1 MTVMNLLK
9 EQSSELKASLTNHE
23 SNLKIDPLNDGI
35 SSVELV
41 RISGSDIDV
50 VNAARVSFGKVVTAI
65 SPKDEKLI
73 KYLLQHKHTSPFEHN
88 QLSFRIKAPIYV
100 VRQWMRHRMSSYNEI
115 SYRYVNSALEFYIP
129 NDWRYQSEDNRQ
141 ASNGAFQNDE
151 VLANYKKS
159 LEVSAQVYQDLLA
172 AGVCREQARG
182 VLPLCTYSEFIYTC
196 NLHSFMHF
204 LALRLGA
211 GAQYEIKVYAQAM
224 LDLAR
229 PYFKVTLQEWQQM
242 QVNMDK

>member
-1 MTVMNLLK
+1 MDILK
-9 EQSSELKASLTNHE
+9 DKHPEFKTSLTNNEHF
-23 SNLKIDPLNDGI
+23 LKVDPLGDGI

-41 RISGSDIDV
+41 RVSGTDVDV
-50 VNAARVSFGKVVTAI
+50 VNAARVSFGKVVETV

-129 NDWRYQSEDNRQ
+129 GEWRYQSEDNRQ
-141 ASNGAFQNDE
+141 ASNGSFQSEE
-151 VLANYKKS
+151 VLVNYKKS
-159 LEVSAQVYQDLLA
+159 LEVASQAYQNLLK

-204 LALRLGA
+204 LGLRLGA

-224 LDLAR
+224 LDLAM
-229 PYFKVTLQEWQQM
+229 PYFKVTLQEWQRLQTP
-242 QVNMDK
+242 K

>member
-1 MTVMNLLK
+1 MDLLK
-9 EQSSELKASLTNHE
+9 DKQLGLE
-23 SNLKIDPLNDGI
+23 SNLINFGSGKLDPLKDGI

-41 RISGSDIDV
+41 RISGSDVDI
-50 VNAARVSFGKVVTAI
+50 VNAARVSFGKVVNEI

-73 KYLLQHKHTSPFEHN
+73 KYLLQHRHTSPFEHN

-129 NDWRYQSEDNRQ
+129 EQWRSQSIDNRQ
-141 ASNGAFQNDE
+141 ASFGGYQSNE
-151 VLANYKKS
+151 MLACYKKS
-159 LEVSAQVYQDLLA
+159 LDQAAQSYNSMLA

-204 LALRLGA
+204 LNLRTGA
-211 GAQYEIKVYAQAM
+211 GAQYEIKVYADAM
-224 LDLAR
+224 LELAK
-229 PYFKVTLQEWQQM
+229 PYFKVALQAWQELQ
-242 QVNMDK
+242 D

>member
-1 MTVMNLLK
+1 MDLSKDKQLDLKLNLI
-9 EQSSELKASLTNHE
+9 SNE
-23 SNLKIDPLNDGI
+23 SIKLDPLRDGI

-41 RISGSDIDV
+41 RISGSDVDI
-50 VNAARVSFGKVVTAI
+50 VNAARVSFGKVVDKI

-129 NDWRYQSEDNRQ
+129 EQWRSQSSFGGYQSD
-141 ASNGAFQNDE
+141 DM
-151 VLANYKKS
+151 LACYKKS
-159 LEVSAQVYQDLLA
+159 LDQAAQSYNDMLA

-204 LALRLGA
+204 LNLRTGS
-211 GAQYEIKVYAQAM
+211 GAQYEIKVYAEAM
-224 LDLAR
+224 LQLAT
-229 PYFKVTLQEWQQM
+229 PHFKVALQAWQEL
-242 QVNMDK
+242 QV

>member
-1 MTVMNLLK
+1 MSAMNLLK
-9 EQSSELKASLTNHE
+9 EQSLETQASLSSHE
-23 SNLKIDPLNDGI
+23 SNSKIDPLNDGI

-41 RISGSDIDV
+41 RISGSDVDV
-50 VNAARVSFGKVVTAI
+50 VNAARVSFGKVVTSI

-129 NDWRYQSEDNRQ
+129 NDWRYQSQDNRQ
-141 ASNGAFQNDE
+141 ASNGAFKNDE
-151 VLANYKKS
+151 ILSEYKKS
-159 LEVSAQVYQDLLA
+159 LAVSAQVYQDLLA

-196 NLHSFMHF
+196 NLHSFIHF
-204 LALRLGA
+204 LNLRLGE

-229 PYFKVTLQEWQQM
+229 PYFKVTLREWEQIQLS
-242 QVNMDK
+242 K